1 MLITL
6 KWFGTITG
14 LIGAFILA
22 LNLPISGWG
31 WVLFG
36 ASSLAWTIAGIMM
49 REPSLTLLQGGFFA
63 VDLVGVWRWLL
74 V

>member
-1 MLITL
+1 MLRTL

-14 LIGAFILA
+14 LIGALILA
-22 LNLPISGWG
+22 LNLPFSGWG

-36 ASSLAWTIAGIMM
+36 TSSFAWTIAGIMM
-49 REPSLTLLQGGFFA
+49 REPSLTLLQGGFLA